1 MIIGEGEETVTG
13 SSPFQ
18 VNGKKL
24 PDRSGWRRDFLGN
37 EYIEAQVV

>member
-18 VNGKKL
+18 VNGKNCL
-24 PDRSGWRRDFLGN
+24 TGAGGGAISWEMN
-37 EYIEAQVV
+37 I